1 MGNHFVATLQGCAY
15 IFEKTHLAP
24 QHLVE
29 NSSLKILYPSNAS
42 FLQITQTTFIHCS
55 YAYILRYMSQ
65 ETLLSPNSLSQHF
78 NKMGS
83 FRKRTERE
91 QGKKKP
97 DIIRQQNLGTD
108 KGCRESSNAKG

>member
-1 MGNHFVATLQGCAY
+1 
-15 IFEKTHLAP
+15 
-24 QHLVE
+24 
-29 NSSLKILYPSNAS
+29 
-42 FLQITQTTFIHCS
+42 
-55 YAYILRYMSQ
+55 MSQ

-97 DIIRQQNLGTD
+97 DIIRQNLDTD
-108 KGCRESSNAKG
+108 KGCREYSNAKG